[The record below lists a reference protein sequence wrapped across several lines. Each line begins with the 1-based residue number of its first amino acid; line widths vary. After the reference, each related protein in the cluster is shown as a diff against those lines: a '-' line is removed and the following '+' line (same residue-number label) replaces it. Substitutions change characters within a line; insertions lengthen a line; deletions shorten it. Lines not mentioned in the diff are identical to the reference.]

1 MSNAFQ
7 RDATPFETDFDDIH
21 VMLADIRAF
30 MRDHP
35 DHELIPADDPGVH
48 YTPWRVPRLGWS
60 AFLRRPPHLVGV
72 VLRDQDGQL
81 EAFDEEAKYWTI
93 PLSKLGGEKDPNLV
107 QCFKTQAGR
116 AALTQSLRAPV

>member
-48 YTPWRVPRLGWS
+48 YTPWRVPRLDWS
-60 AFLRRPPHLVGV
+60 AFLRKTHRVNGI
-72 VLRDQDGQL
+72 DQETGL
-81 EAFDEEAKYWTI
+81 EEAKYWT
-93 PLSKLGGEKDPNLV
+93 PLQV
-107 QCFKTQAGR
+107 
-116 AALTQSLRAPV
+116 RAPPIKSPR